1 MYVADAAAPVLVVEA
16 PHSVSRSHGQRLAH
30 LIDTLARSLIEAE
43 HRWQWVVG
51 LFVEIQ
57 EHFHAPDKLRAPFGR
72 DHPSLTEASGVAI
85 FECA

>member
-1 MYVADAAAPVLVVEA
+1 
-16 PHSVSRSHGQRLAH
+16 
-30 LIDTLARSLIEAE
+30 LARSLIEAG